1 MMFGFRYNLNSEPLS
16 GGDYMFIFIML
27 IGLVLVGRYVYQQYH
42 KNNEKLP
49 PLKGENIKRKVTV
62 KDLYPKDD

>member
-1 MMFGFRYNLNSEPLS
+1 
-16 GGDYMFIFIML
+16 MFIIFVV

-42 KNNEKLP
+42 KDNEKLP
-49 PLKGENIKRKVTV
+49 PLKGENIKPKVTV